1 MFRDVAFGQYYPA
14 KSFIHKMDARI
25 KIVLSLLY
33 MVGIFFIQ
41 SFFGF
46 GIILFLLVVMIL
58 LSRVPIR
65 SVLKSIKPILIL
77 LIFTTVLNLFFATD
91 ARYPEVLVDWW
102 IFRITLGG
110 VIFAARMILRLLMLV
125 MGASILTLTTT
136 PVDLTH
142 AIEKLLKPLNVVR
155 FPVHEL
161 ALIMSITLRFI
172 PSLMDE
178 TDRIIRAQKARGADF
193 ESGNIFKRAKAF
205 IPILIPLLIG
215 AFKRADELAIAMDSR
230 CYKGAKG
237 RTKMKI
243 LKAGWRDL
251 VGSFAIVLFFGAVIA
266 LNILQPQLI
275 DMLPWM
281 FV

>member
-46 GIILFLLVVMIL
+46 GVIFVFLALMIIA
-58 LSRVPIR
+58 SRVPFK
-65 SVLKSIKPILIL
+65 SVVKSIKPILIL
-77 LIFTTVLNLFFATD
+77 LVFTTILNLFFVSSGD
-91 ARYPEVLVDWW
+91 VLVEWW
-102 IFRITLGG
+102 IFRITYGG
-110 VIFAARMILRLLMLV
+110 LIFAGKMILRLLLLV

-142 AIEKLLKPLNVVR
+142 AIEKLLKPLNVIH

-161 ALIMSITLRFI
+161 ALIMSLTLRFI

-243 LKAGWRDL
+243 LKAGWRDF
-251 VGSFAIVLFFGAVIA
+251 VGSLVLLIFFGGVIA
-266 LNILQPQLI
+266 LNFLQPQLEPA
-275 DMLPWM
+275 LPWM
-281 FV
+281 FL

>member
-1 MFRDVAFGQYYPA
+1 MFRDVAFGQYYPCQ
-14 KSFIHKMDARI
+14 SFIHKMDARI
-25 KIVLSLLY
+25 KIVLSLVY
-33 MVGIFFIQ
+33 MVCIFFIQ

-46 GIILFLLVVMIL
+46 GIILVFLALMIIF
-58 LSRVPIR
+58 SRVPLR

-77 LIFTTVLNLFFATD
+77 LAFTTILNLFFVAD
-91 ARYPEVLVDWW
+91 GEIFVEWW
-102 IFRITLGG
+102 IFRITYGG
-110 VIFAARMILRLLMLV
+110 LIFAGKMILRLLLLV

-142 AIEKLLKPLNVVR
+142 AIEKLLKPLNVIH

-251 VGSFAIVLFFGAVIA
+251 IGSFVIVLFFGAVIT
-266 LNILQPQLI
+266 LNYLQPQLI
-275 DMLPWM
+275 EQLPWM
-281 FV
+281 FL

>member
-46 GIILFLLVVMIL
+46 GVIFVFLSLMIIA
-58 LSRVPIR
+58 SRVPFK
-65 SVLKSIKPILIL
+65 SVVKSIKPILIL
-77 LIFTTVLNLFFATD
+77 LAFTTILNLFFVSSGD
-91 ARYPEVLVDWW
+91 VLVEWW
-102 IFRITLGG
+102 IFRITYGG
-110 VIFAARMILRLLMLV
+110 LIFAGKMILRLLLLV

-142 AIEKLLKPLNVVR
+142 AIEKLLKPLNVIH

-243 LKAGWRDL
+243 LKAGWRDF
-251 VGSFAIVLFFGAVIA
+251 VGSLVLLIFFGGVIA
-266 LNILQPQLI
+266 LNFLQPQLEPT
-275 DMLPWM
+275 LPWM
-281 FV
+281 FL

>member
-46 GIILFLLVVMIL
+46 GVIFVFLALMIIA
-58 LSRVPIR
+58 SRVPFK

-142 AIEKLLKPLNVVR
+142 AIEKLLKPLNVIH

-243 LKAGWRDL
+243 LKAGWRDF
-251 VGSFAIVLFFGAVIA
+251 VGSLVLLIFFGGVIA
-266 LNILQPQLI
+266 LNFLQPQLKPA
-275 DMLPWM
+275 LPWM
-281 FV
+281 FL